1 MKARRP
7 VAAVSAVGSGSAFG
21 SAGAIEATGIRA
33 GYGGSLVVDDVS
45 ISIPTGKCT
54 ALVGPNGCG
63 KSTLLR
69 VLAGMLPPSA
79 GTVTVDGIPIRR
91 LRTREIAK
99 RVAMLSQS
107 PAVPDGLTVRQLVEQ
122 GRYPHAGPLRM
133 LRRQDDPSIDAAMRA
148 VDIEHFGDRYLDEL
162 SGGERQRAWIA
173 LALAQQSP
181 ILLLDEPTTFLDLGH
196 QMETLELVDAIRVEH
211 GLTVLVV
218 LHDLN
223 HAIAVAQHIVVVE
236 SGRIVAQ
243 GDPVD
248 VITVA
253 LLRDVFR
260 IDAHITTHPT
270 SGNPYVI
277 PVGPARNDRNA
288 PAAVA
293 PMTTAATA

>member
-1 MKARRP
+1 MNDGQPNDDSQP
-7 VAAVSAVGSGSAFG
+7 VAASSAI
-21 SAGAIEATGIRA
+21 GATEVRA
-33 GYGGSLVVDDVS
+33 GYGGDIVVDG
-45 ISIPTGKCT
+45 ISVAVPRGMCT

-69 VLAGMLPPSA
+69 VLAGMLAPTA
-79 GTVTVDGIPIRR
+79 GTVTIEGTPIRQ

-107 PAVPDGLTVRQLVEQ
+107 PVVPDGLTVRQLVEQ

-133 LRRQDDPSIDAAMRA
+133 LRRQDDPSIDAAMQA
-148 VDIEHFGDRYLDEL
+148 VDIEHLGQRYLDEL

-181 ILLLDEPTTFLDLGH
+181 ILLLDEPATFLDLGH
-196 QMETLELVDAIRVEH
+196 QMETLDLIGTLRVEL

-223 HAIAVAQHIVVVE
+223 HAIAVAQHLVVVE
-236 SGRIVAQ
+236 SGRVVAQ
-243 GDPVD
+243 GDPAD
-248 VITVA
+248 VITGK
-253 LLRDVFR
+253 LLHDVFR

-277 PVGPARNDRNA
+277 PIGPA
-288 PAAVA
+288 
-293 PMTTAATA
+293 T